1 MKQSKTKWSEILE
14 IFLNEKMKNKIIANQ
29 YGFVILI
36 ALIILNTK
44 VMVIE
49 MIHYQLHN
57 ILIKIDQIWKT
68 S

>member
-14 IFLNEKMKNKIIANQ
+14 IFLNEKMKNKVIANQ

-36 ALIILNTK
+36 ALIVLNTK

-49 MIHYQLHN
+49 MIHDQLHN

>member
-1 MKQSKTKWSEILE
+1 MKQSKAKWSEILE

-29 YGFVILI
+29 YRFVILI

>member
-14 IFLNEKMKNKIIANQ
+14 IFLNEKMKNKVIANQ

-36 ALIILNTK
+36 ALTVLNTK